1 MPHFRTPDGLS
12 LYFNDEGTGLPLVCL
27 AGLTRTSADFDYV
40 SPHLTG
46 CRLIKL
52 DYRGRGYSD
61 WDKNYLNYS
70 VAIEAQDVLA
80 LLDYLELDRVAILG
94 TSRGGLI
101 AMCLGAIA
109 NQRLLGV
116 ALNDIGPVL
125 EPEGLENIFEYL
137 GYNPE
142 WKTYEEAAKMR
153 PLTMPG
159 FENVSKN
166 RWLTEV
172 KKLYRETPD
181 GLEITYDPKLRDAVI
196 DAMNQPPADVWKL
209 FAALA
214 EKPMA
219 VIRGVNSDLLSA
231 ATLEQM
237 QKYKPDLVF
246 AKIAGRGH
254 VPFLDE
260 PEAIKALRSWI
271 EQIKYAVSVR

>member
-1 MPHFRTPDGLS
+1 MPYFRTPDGLS
-12 LYFNDEGTGLPLVCL
+12 LYFSDEGTGLPIVCL
-27 AGLTRTSADFDYV
+27 AGLTRNSADFEYV

-52 DYRGRGYSD
+52 DYRGRGRSD
-61 WDKNYLNYS
+61 CDTNYLNYS
-70 VAIEAQDVLA
+70 IAIEAQDVLA

-125 EPEGLENIFEYL
+125 EPEGLENILDYL
-137 GYNPE
+137 GRNPE
-142 WKTYEEAAKMR
+142 WKTYDEAARMR

-159 FENVSKN
+159 FENVPKQ
-166 RWLTEV
+166 RWLAEI
-172 KKLYRETPD
+172 KKLYRETPN
-181 GLEITYDPKLRDAVI
+181 GLEITYDPKLRDAVL
-196 DAMNQPPADVWKL
+196 DAMAQPSSDAWQL
-209 FAALA
+209 FEQLID
-214 EKPMA
+214 KPMA
-219 VIRGVNSDLLSA
+219 VIRGANSDLLST
-231 ATLEQM
+231 ATVAKM
-237 QKYKPDLVF
+237 QSYKPDLILT
-246 AKIAGRGH
+246 AIAGRGH

-271 EQIKYAVSVR
+271 EQIKHAVSVP